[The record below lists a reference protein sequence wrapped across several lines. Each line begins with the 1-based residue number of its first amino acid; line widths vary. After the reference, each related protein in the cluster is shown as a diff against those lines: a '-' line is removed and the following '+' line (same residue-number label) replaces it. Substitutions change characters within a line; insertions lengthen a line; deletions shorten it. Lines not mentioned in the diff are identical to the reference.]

1 MNALPG
7 DDPFTA
13 MPDDSHLLHL
23 LTCPICRSWV
33 IGRLLE
39 RSVSAEDDPHEAA
52 VAYEEV
58 FMRLAEQ
65 APGMFERVQR
75 ERAEDERLLAEIL
88 RAPRGSRLR
97 KIRGAR
103 FQRRGLLDLLVES
116 SQAHQL
122 TDPRLAGDLADV
134 AVRLA
139 TLLTG
144 EEEMPASALTRAF
157 CLGANSYRLR
167 RDFKGAEEKIGRAAS
182 FLTGA
187 TERAFYSR
195 TVALLRW
202 EQGRT
207 DEAVALFH
215 HAARLYLLDGL
226 PEEESACLALIGLLQ
241 AEEPAYGNAL
251 ALLHEGWTG
260 MERDLRPLLA
270 IRVGLSL
277 AFLVAE
283 AGQEEKARSLLREIW
298 RFHAQVTDPEEMVRV
313 YWLEARVLSR
323 LGDQEEARHLLEAV
337 FRKLLDE
344 KSLAESTL
352 VAIDLALLL
361 AESGQPQ
368 EIRALVADLESTFS
382 ELPTFVISG
391 TTFREFV
398 DLLERDEPRAR
409 DVAKSTSAALVRAF
423 RAVEEWL
430 RPFPFV

>member
-1 MNALPG
+1 MNARPG
-7 DDPFTA
+7 DDPLKA
-13 MPDDSHLLHL
+13 MPDDSQLLHV

-39 RSVSAEDDPHEAA
+39 KSTSAEDDLHEAA
-52 VAYEEV
+52 ITYEEV
-58 FMRLAEQ
+58 FMRLEAQ
-65 APGMFERVQR
+65 APEMFEQVQG

-103 FQRRGLLDLLVES
+103 FRRLGLLDLLVES
-116 SQAHQL
+116 SQEHQL
-122 TDPRLAGDLADV
+122 TDARLAGDLADL

-157 CLGANSYRLR
+157 CLGANACRLR
-167 RDFKGAEEKIGRAAS
+167 RDFKGSEEKIGRAAS

-207 DEAVALFH
+207 DEAVALLH
-215 HAARLYLLDGL
+215 YAARLYLLDGL
-226 PEEESACLALIGLLQ
+226 PEEESACLALMGLLQ

-251 ALLHEGWTG
+251 ALLHEGWAG

-277 AFLVAE
+277 AFLLAE
-283 AGQEEKARSLLREIW
+283 AGQGEEARSLLREIW
-298 RFHAQVTDPEEMVRV
+298 RFHAHVTDPEEMVRV
-313 YWLEARVLSR
+313 YWFEARVLSR

-337 FRKLLDE
+337 FRKLLAE

-352 VAIDLALLL
+352 VGIDLALLL
-361 AESGQPQ
+361 AESGHPE
-368 EIRALVADLESTFS
+368 EIRTLGADLESTFS
-382 ELPTFVISG
+382 EIPTFVISS
-391 TTFREFV
+391 TTFSEFA
-398 DLLERDEPRAR
+398 DLLDRGEPRAR
-409 DVAKSTSAALVRAF
+409 DAARATSAALVRAF
-423 RAVEEWL
+423 RAVEVWL
-430 RPFPFV
+430 KPFPFV